1 MAHQVEDPPLFKEER
16 LVIVT
21 STDAINMIDWRAYLD
36 QNFDRLAR
44 QDSKI
49 LILGGIHGRKNG
61 EIGRRDENWV
71 RWNKLQIGW
80 LERKRAKEISER
92 NIKIEHVDL
101 GACLVD
107 DKLDEGLLKAAIQD
121 PTLVFLA
128 FCFTDVSVLNDILR
142 GAGIYAAMIVKQET
156 NMVTEGHYAR
166 LDPVQEMVVREVG
179 DRKVSNVFIWGSGGS
194 GKTIVATQVLDIILA
209 QYRAINKQ
217 YKAIVTSYYSYTTE
231 LLSDMRQRYL
241 PHLVTDNR
249 VEFTTI
255 SKLRSK
261 LGIQCDYKHPTTLVQ
276 TIIDTLGSYQ
286 DNYILLV
293 DEIPASDYDTTTSEC
308 NWSSLYSPTNVRY
321 ILAISPDSATPSLHF
336 VTPPTSSD
344 TIAKRLPTPHR
355 NSASIQQYL
364 RYRIQHHGQD
374 YLSPTDDHVL
384 PDDVLPPG
392 PLPLWLERTEEVED
406 REVLARVKQD
416 IMEEGKKVVLL
427 YDRDDG
433 VSDDVTQFC
442 RQCSWQCYEWRDY
455 IGCEADTVII
465 MGEAVGYREA
475 VSRARNK
482 LILISTRG
490 R

>member
-1 MAHQVEDPPLFKEER
+1 MAHMLERPPLFKEER

-21 STDAINMIDWRAYLD
+21 STNEIDVLNWRRYLD
-36 QNFDRLAR
+36 ENFERLAR

-49 LILGGIHGRKNG
+49 LILGGIHGRENG
-61 EIGRRDENWV
+61 EIGERDERWV
-71 RWNKLQIGW
+71 GWNKNQIGW
-80 LERKRAKEISER
+80 LERKRAKEISEK
-92 NIKIEHVDL
+92 NIKIEHIDL

-217 YKAIVTSYYSYTTE
+217 YKAIVTSYYDTTE

-255 SKLRSK
+255 PKLCDK
-261 LGIQCDYKHPTTLVQ
+261 LGIQYDILHPTTLVQ
-276 TIIDTLGSYQ
+276 TILDTLGSYQ

-293 DEIPASDYDTTTSEC
+293 DEIWPSDYDLG
-308 NWSSLYSPTNVRY
+308 WLKISLFSKM
-321 ILAISPDSATPSLHF
+321 ISAMPS
-336 VTPPTSSD
+336 
-344 TIAKRLPTPHR
+344 
-355 NSASIQQYL
+355 
-364 RYRIQHHGQD
+364 
-374 YLSPTDDHVL
+374 
-384 PDDVLPPG
+384 
-392 PLPLWLERTEEVED
+392 
-406 REVLARVKQD
+406 
-416 IMEEGKKVVLL
+416 
-427 YDRDDG
+427 
-433 VSDDVTQFC
+433 
-442 RQCSWQCYEWRDY
+442 
-455 IGCEADTVII
+455 
-465 MGEAVGYREA
+465 
-475 VSRARNK
+475 
-482 LILISTRG
+482 
-490 R
+490 

>member
-1 MAHQVEDPPLFKEER
+1 MAQMLNRPPLFKEER
-16 LVIVT
+16 LVIVK
-21 STDAINMIDWRAYLD
+21 STNEITVLDWREYLNK
-36 QNFDRLAR
+36 NFERLAR

-49 LILGGIHGRKNG
+49 LILGGIHGQQDGK
-61 EIGRRDENWV
+61 IGREDKDWV
-71 RWNKLQIGW
+71 CWNNQQIGW

-217 YKAIVTSYYSYTTE
+217 YKAIVTSYYDITE

-255 SKLRSK
+255 PKLCTK
-261 LGIQCDYKHPTTLVQ
+261 LGIKTNGGNHPTTLVQ
-276 TIIDTLGSYQ
+276 TILDSLTSDQ
-286 DNYILLV
+286 DNYKYSWMRYQLVTMILLLV
-293 DEIPASDYDTTTSEC
+293 SVTG
-308 NWSSLYSPTNVRY
+308 
-321 ILAISPDSATPSLHF
+321 LHC
-336 VTPPTSSD
+336 T
-344 TIAKRLPTPHR
+344 H
-355 NSASIQQYL
+355 
-364 RYRIQHHGQD
+364 
-374 YLSPTDDHVL
+374 
-384 PDDVLPPG
+384 
-392 PLPLWLERTEEVED
+392 
-406 REVLARVKQD
+406 
-416 IMEEGKKVVLL
+416 LL
-427 YDRDDG
+427 
-433 VSDDVTQFC
+433 
-442 RQCSWQCYEWRDY
+442 
-455 IGCEADTVII
+455 
-465 MGEAVGYREA
+465 M
-475 VSRARNK
+475 
-482 LILISTRG
+482 
-490 R
+490 